1 MTPIDWWL
9 VGGGLLFI
17 AWLVYVMWRVQRWAD
32 RDFDR
37 HTGMAAAL
45 VNPPPDEA
53 EARRRHPAARAL
65 GGAKCPQCDAPGPA
79 REHLHRRGDWS

>member
-1 MTPIDWWL
+1 MTGIDWVL
-9 VGGGLLFI
+9 VGAGVLFI
-17 AWLVYVMWRVQRWAD
+17 GWLVYVMWRVQAWAE

-45 VNPPPDEA
+45 VNPPEA

-65 GGAKCPQCDAPGPA
+65 SGGPGCDRCDAPGPA
-79 REHLHRRGDWS
+79 REHIHRRGDWR